1 MHDETLL
8 VLLSVELH
16 SAIKG
21 KGIEILGKLIMV
33 DCLTL
38 DAGEFNTF

>member
-1 MHDETLL
+1 MHDEALL

-21 KGIEILGKLIMV
+21 KGIEIHIW
-33 DCLTL
+33 
-38 DAGEFNTF
+38 ENW

>member
-8 VLLSVELH
+8 VLLSVELQ

-21 KGIEILGKLIMV
+21 KGIEIHV
-33 DCLTL
+33 W
-38 DAGEFNTF
+38 EN